1 MSRLSKTEIY
11 AIRWLDYQ
19 DFSSLEI
26 ATELKLNEKQV
37 TKTLEKVA
45 GVNKPGKIK
54 TATEPVAKQ
63 KHNLF
68 IMESQNKKNRGVAIM
83 TKEASEKADSSRNE
97 TTNKS
102 ASRRNADIIYRPK
115 N

>member
-63 KHNLF
+63 KSNLF

-83 TKEASEKADSSRNE
+83 TKEASEKADSGRSNAVKA
-97 TTNKS
+97 TNK
-102 ASRRNADIIYRPK
+102 RNTDIIYRPK